1 MTESGATEM
10 EMVRSQTPGLV
21 AVEDIRAARRLLNGI
36 AVRTPLVLC
45 KLPDRRQ
52 IFLKPENL
60 QPVGSFKLRG
70 AYNKISS
77 LTPQERERG
86 VVAHSSGN
94 HAQGVAFAA
103 RALGVKAVIVM
114 PSNAPEVKREATR
127 EMGAEIVL
135 VGPASEDRIRKA
147 EELEK
152 ERGLVPV
159 PPYNDEKIIA
169 GQGTIGLEIL
179 DDLSDVEVV
188 LVPVGGGGLI
198 SGVATAIKQSRPE
211 VKIIGVEPGFAA
223 DARESLR
230 TGKIQFTLAE
240 NAARTLADG
249 LRSQSV
255 GPINFEHIRR
265 YVDAIVAVKEDEIKA
280 AMRHLLFAG
289 RILAEPSGAVTTAA
303 AMFHADE
310 IPQSPRT
317 VAVVSGGNIEPQLFT
332 DILTGKI

>member
-1 MTESGATEM
+1 MQM
-10 EMVRSQTPGLV
+10 LRSQAGSM
-21 AVEDIRAARRLLNGI
+21 VELSDIQAARALLRGV
-36 AVRTPLVLC
+36 AVRTPLVNC
-45 KLPDRRQ
+45 KLPDRRR
-52 IFLKPENL
+52 IFIKPENL
-60 QPVGSFKLRG
+60 QPVGSFKVRG

-77 LTPQERERG
+77 LSAEEKARG

-94 HAQGVAFAA
+94 HAQGVAYAA
-103 RALGVKAVIVM
+103 HALGVKAVIVM
-114 PSNAPEVKREATR
+114 PNNAPEVKLQATR
-127 EMGAEIVL
+127 ALGAEIVL
-135 VGPASEDRIRKA
+135 VGPASEDRIHRA

-152 ERGLVPV
+152 EQGLVPV

-188 LVPVGGGGLI
+188 LAPIGGGGLI
-198 SGVATAIKQSRPE
+198 SGIGTAIKESLPGVKVIGIEPE
-211 VKIIGVEPGFAA
+211 FAA
-223 DARESLR
+223 DARETLR

-240 NAARTLADG
+240 NAAKTLADG

-255 GPINFEHIRR
+255 GPINFEHIRK
-265 YVDAIVAVKEDEIKA
+265 YVDAIVTVTEDEIKQ
-280 AMRHLLFAG
+280 AMRHLLYAG

-303 AMFHADE
+303 AMFHAHE
-310 IPQSPRT
+310 IPQSEKT

>member
-1 MTESGATEM
+1 MQ
-10 EMVRSQTPGLV
+10 MVRSQAENMVGLS
-21 AVEDIRAARRLLNGI
+21 DIEAARELLRGV
-36 AVRTPLVLC
+36 AVRTPLVSC
-45 KLPDRRQ
+45 KLPQERQ
-52 IFLKPENL
+52 IFIKPENL

-77 LTPQERERG
+77 LTPEEKARG

-94 HAQGVAFAA
+94 HAQGVAYAA
-103 RALGVKAVIVM
+103 HALGVRAVIVM
-114 PSNAPEVKREATR
+114 PGNAPEVKLQATR
-127 EMGAEIVL
+127 ALGAEIVL
-135 VGPASEDRIRKA
+135 VGPASEDRIHKA

-152 ERGLVPV
+152 EQGLVPV

-179 DDLSDVEVV
+179 EDLEDVEVV
-188 LVPVGGGGLI
+188 LAPVGGGGLI
-198 SGVATAIKQSRPE
+198 SGIGAALKESRPG
-211 VKIIGVEPGFAA
+211 VKIIGVEPEFAA
-223 DARESLR
+223 DARETLR
-230 TGKIQFTLAE
+230 TGKIQFTLAQ

-255 GPINFEHIRR
+255 GPINFQHIRK
-265 YVDAIVAVKEDEIKA
+265 YVDAIVAVTEDEMKQ
-280 AMRHLLFAG
+280 AMRQLLFAG

-303 AMFHADE
+303 AMFHAHE
-310 IPQSPRT
+310 IPQSDKT

>member
-1 MTESGATEM
+1 
-10 EMVRSQTPGLV
+10 MVTLR
-21 AVEDIRAARRLLNGI
+21 DIEAARVCLHGVTL
-36 AVRTPLVLC
+36 RTPLLRCALADNREIYV
-45 KLPDRRQ
+45 
-52 IFLKPENL
+52 KPECL

-70 AYNKISS
+70 AYNKIAS
-77 LTPQERERG
+77 LTPEERRRG
-86 VVAHSSGN
+86 VVSHSSGN

-103 RALGVKAVIVM
+103 RAQRVPATIVM
-114 PSNAPEVKREATR
+114 PSNAPKVKVEATR
-127 EMGAEIVL
+127 AMGAQIVM

-152 ERGLVPV
+152 EQGLVPV

-179 DDLSDVEVV
+179 EDLDDVEVV

-198 SGVATAIKQSRPE
+198 SGVATAIKASRPQTK
-211 VKIIGVEPGFAA
+211 VIGVEPEFAA

-240 NAARTLADG
+240 NAIKTLADG

-255 GPINFEHIRR
+255 GPINFEHIRK
-265 YVDAIVAVKEDEIKA
+265 YVDAIIAVKEDEIKS
-280 AMRHLLFAG
+280 AMRQLLFSG

-310 IPQSPRT
+310 IRASPKT
-317 VAVVSGGNIEPQLFT
+317 VAVVSGGNIEPQLFS